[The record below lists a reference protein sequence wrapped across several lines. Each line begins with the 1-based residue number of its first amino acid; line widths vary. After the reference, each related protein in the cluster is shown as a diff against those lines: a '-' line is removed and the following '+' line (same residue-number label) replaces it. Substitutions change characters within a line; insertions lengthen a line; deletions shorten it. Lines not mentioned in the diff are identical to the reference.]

1 MVAAMQPEVVNPN
14 PPSILIVDD
23 TPANLQL
30 LAEMLKEQG
39 YRIRAALSGKLALAA
54 IRKEP
59 PDLILLDI
67 NMPGMNGFEICKE
80 IKADEALKDIAIIF
94 VSALNETMDK
104 VNAFSLGG
112 VDYVTKPF
120 QIEEVAARVQ
130 THLELRRQRREL
142 QETYGRLRDLEE
154 LRDNLVH
161 MIIHDMRNPL
171 LTTHAC
177 MELIRNREAENL
189 SPSGRECVD
198 EALYSVGMLM
208 EMIHSILD
216 VSKMETEQIPLTL
229 TEFNVTGLIEDVIS
243 KNESLKK
250 SRVILLEGEH
260 HPIPIIADKGL
271 IGRVV
276 ENLLDNAL
284 AYTSETSGRIHFRIE
299 SDDTTIRVSIEDNGQ
314 GIPPDLHEKIIEK
327 FFQVKGVLRGQRHST
342 GLGLTFC
349 KLAVKAHGGRIGVI
363 SEENRGSMFWFE
375 LPIHGPQ
382 PCT

>member
-1 MVAAMQPEVVNPN
+1 MVAAMQPEDVNPN

-39 YRIRAALSGKLALAA
+39 YRIRAALSGRLALQA

-67 NMPGMNGFEICKE
+67 NMPGMNGFEICQE

-104 VNAFSLGG
+104 VNAFALGG

-120 QIEEVAARVQ
+120 HIEEVVARVQ

-142 QETYGRLRDLEE
+142 QDSYARLRDLEE

-161 MIIHDMRNPL
+161 MIVHDMRNPL
-171 LTTHAC
+171 LNTHVC
-177 MELIRNREAENL
+177 LELLRTRAASTL
-189 SPSGRECVD
+189 SPSCKECID
-198 EALYSVGMLM
+198 ESINSVGTLM
-208 EMIHSILD
+208 EMISSILD
-216 VSKMETEQIPLTL
+216 VSKMETERIPLAMSEFDLTL
-229 TEFNVTGLIEDVIS
+229 LIQDIIL
-243 KNESLKK
+243 KNEPRKK
-250 SRVILLEGEH
+250 SRELVLEDGH
-260 HPIPIIADKGL
+260 QPTIITADKGL
-271 IGRVV
+271 IGRVI

-284 AYTSETSGRIHFRIE
+284 AYTSETTGRIHFRIE
-299 SDDTTIRVSIEDNGQ
+299 SDDTTVRVSIEDNGQ
-314 GIPPDLHEKIIEK
+314 GIPDDYHEKIFEK
-327 FFQVKGVLRGQRHST
+327 FFQVKGGLRGQRHST

-349 KLAVKAHGGRIGVI
+349 RLAVKAHGGRIGVI

-375 LPIHGPQ
+375 LPIHGAQ
-382 PCT
+382 PYQ